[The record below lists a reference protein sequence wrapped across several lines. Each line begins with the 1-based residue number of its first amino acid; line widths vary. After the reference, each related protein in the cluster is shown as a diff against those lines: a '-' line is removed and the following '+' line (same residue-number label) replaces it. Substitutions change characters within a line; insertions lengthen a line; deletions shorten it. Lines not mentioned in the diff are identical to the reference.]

1 MLGLLDKERRGQVH
15 NLLDPSYVF
24 ANERDDVEYALLSI
38 RQLINEFEGTTSD
51 SVYKRVKF
59 RLAHITSR
67 VQRMPIDAEVVKRLE
82 NNDFLE
88 LDASSRKNSTQSGA
102 LLEPELYGIYD
113 SKTSISNESSHGK
126 QNPFDRPTPS
136 VSAVESG
143 STKPITCWNCS
154 KSGLRYS
161 SCKEKRTGKFCYR
174 CGCKDVTWYTCKKCS
189 GNGNRR
195 KSLFGKAAAPM
206 ILMLLELKHPNSPY
220 VIHMDNLFTS
230 LNLLAY
236 SRKLGYSANG
246 YFSVTIASTNDGIE
260 QMRSVK
266 RYCQKDERNAMVSH
280 VKDLAACNNNMGG
293 SDLMDQGIAN

>member
-1 MLGLLDKERRGQVH
+1 MDYEMKPNHLLIGELNYELRIRGVTSERDQDVKRKMLGRLLDKERRGQVQ

-24 ANERDDVEYALLSI
+24 ANERDDIEYALLSI

-51 SVYKRVKF
+51 SVYKRVKS

-67 VQRMPIDAEVVKRLE
+67 VQRMPIDAEVNDHEQRDFKSESYATCIELDAELHERVLPSVAAVLPDPSQASTSTQQPILNVLNSQLSHSFRSVPISSKRLE

-88 LDASSRKNSTQSGA
+88 LDASSRKNSKQSGA

-113 SKTSISNESSHGK
+113 SKTSISNKSSHGK

-154 KSGLRYS
+154 KSGHRYS

-195 KSLFGKAAAPM
+195 
-206 ILMLLELKHPNSPY
+206 
-220 VIHMDNLFTS
+220 
-230 LNLLAY
+230 
-236 SRKLGYSANG
+236 
-246 YFSVTIASTNDGIE
+246 
-260 QMRSVK
+260 
-266 RYCQKDERNAMVSH
+266 
-280 VKDLAACNNNMGG
+280 
-293 SDLMDQGIAN
+293 